1 MSLYGPRIRLPKVE
15 IPNPANPSWNLDKE
29 KKILAIGAVIIVII
43 VLAVLFIPSAIQ
55 GISNTNFNIFP
66 EEKGISVT
74 WKDNPLDISKEV
86 KQAEMDILITNRKTE
101 TLDAMFNVSTTSQ
114 EIIYICPNAI
124 FDANKNMYILQN
136 IAPGDTRKVPCI
148 VRRNPDS
155 AAFSGNYTINITS
168 NLGDIKTVFELISS
182 K

>member
-1 MSLYGPRIRLPKVE
+1 MSLYGPRIHLPKVE
-15 IPNPANPSWNLDKE
+15 IPNPGNPSWNFDKE
-29 KKILAIGAVIIVII
+29 KKLLLIAVAVIVII
-43 VLAVLFIPSAIQ
+43 IVAVALLPSAMQ
-55 GISNTNFNIFP
+55 GVANTNFNLFP
-66 EEKGISVT
+66 EEKGISVS

-101 TLDAMFNVSTTSQ
+101 VLDAMFNVSTTSQ

-124 FDANKNMYILQN
+124 FDTNKKMYVLEN